1 MKSNR
6 RSFDSVTAATFAQDG
21 KVFLERAF
29 EIVRQRER
37 RRKMPGPILHV
48 GATVLCAHG
57 GQAIPTVPSPV
68 VFVSGMP
75 IATIAAPYAIA
86 GCAFVP
92 PAGNGP
98 CVTAQWVV
106 GAVRV
111 FSMGQPVV
119 IMSGMA

>member
-1 MKSNR
+1 
-6 RSFDSVTAATFAQDG
+6 
-21 KVFLERAF
+21 
-29 EIVRQRER
+29 
-37 RRKMPGPILHV
+37 MPGPILHL

-57 GQAIPTVPSPV
+57 GQAIPTVPSPRV
-68 VFVSGMP
+68 LVSGMP

-106 GAVRV
+106 GAVQV
-111 FSMGQPVV
+111 MSEGQPVV
-119 IMSGMA
+119 IMTGVATCVPTGTPLVPVTAQTRVIAT